1 MYSLRLCY
9 THYAYS
15 VPTIRL
21 ALAQINPVV
30 GDLPG
35 NCALSLESIAQAAS
49 QGAQLILLPEMVVT
63 GYPVEDLALR
73 PSFQRASETALTQLA
88 SDINDAGYGESV
100 VIAGY
105 LRGTDD
111 ADSTKLGV
119 PRGEPMNCAA
129 IIHRGNV
136 VAHYAKHHLPNYGV
150 FDEYRYF
157 VPGDES
163 LVVRAFDVDIAI
175 AICEDLWQE
184 GGPVARVRD
193 SNCGLLAVLNGSPYE
208 REKDDVRLALAQR
221 RAIESGTTLAYVNM
235 VGGQDELVFE
245 GDSLVVDATGQLLAR
260 AAQFNS
266 ELLILDLDLPT
277 AAGQADIILNTTHS
291 TNNNVI
297 GGTIVTPLCPEEEV
311 YTALVSGLRDYVN
324 KNGFSS
330 VLLGMSGGID
340 SAFVAAIACDALGAD
355 RVFGISMPSEYS
367 SEHSRSDAA
376 DSAQRLGM
384 HLRTVSIAPMVNSYL
399 TELGLT
405 GLAEENLQA
414 RVRGTTLMGV
424 SNQEGH
430 LVLATG
436 NKSELAVG
444 YSTIYGDAVG
454 GFAPIKDVPKVDVWK
469 LSKWRNEQARFR
481 GEVEPIPPNSISKP
495 PSAELRP
502 GQLDSDSLPDY
513 EELDAILNLY
523 VEHDKSA
530 AEIISAG
537 FNPPVVER
545 TLRLTDGAE
554 YKRRQYPPGTKVSRR
569 AFGRDRRL
577 PMTNRWQE
585 RS

>member
-1 MYSLRLCY
+1 
-9 THYAYS
+9 
-15 VPTIRL
+15 VPVIRL
-21 ALAQINPVV
+21 ALAQVNPIV
-30 GDLPG
+30 GDLSG
-35 NCALSLESIAQAAS
+35 NSAISRESVREAALT
-49 QGAQLILLPEMVVT
+49 GAHVVLLPEMVIT

-73 PSFQRASETALTQLA
+73 PSFQRASESTLEQLA
-88 SDINDAGYGESV
+88 QDIAADGHGEV
-100 VIAGY
+100 LVIAGY
-105 LRGTDD
+105 LRGTDSTD
-111 ADSTKLGV
+111 ATKLGV
-119 PRGEPMNCAA
+119 PRGAPMNCAA
-129 IIHRGNV
+129 VIHRGQV

-157 VPGDES
+157 VPGEES
-163 LVVRAFDVDIAI
+163 LVVRAFGVDIAV

-193 SNCGLLAVLNGSPYE
+193 SECGLLAVLNGSPYE
-208 REKDDVRLALAQR
+208 RDKDDVRLALAQR
-221 RAIESGTTLAYVNM
+221 RARETNATLAYVNM
-235 VGGQDELVFE
+235 VGGQDELVFD
-245 GDSLVVDATGQLLAR
+245 GDSLVVNARGELLAR
-260 AAQFNS
+260 SPQFETDLLVLDVELPAAS
-266 ELLILDLDLPT
+266 
-277 AAGQADIILNTTHS
+277 GHADIELETAIPQGLIELRG
-291 TNNNVI
+291 NV
-297 GGTIVTPLCPEEEV
+297 TAQLDSRAEV
-311 YTALVSGLRDYVN
+311 YAALVTGLRDYIN

-330 VLLGMSGGID
+330 VILGLSGGID
-340 SAFVAAIACDALGAD
+340 SAFVAALACDALGPD
-355 RVFGISMPSEYS
+355 RVYGVSLPSEYS
-367 SEHSRSDAA
+367 SDHSRSDAA
-376 DSAQRLGM
+376 DTANRLGL
-384 HLRTVSIAPMVNSYL
+384 HFRTVPIKPMVDSYL
-399 TELGLT
+399 AELGLT

-414 RVRGTTLMGV
+414 RVRGTTLMGI

-454 GFAPIKDVPKVDVWK
+454 GFAPIKDVPKTDVWQ
-469 LSKWRNEQARFR
+469 LSRWRNESALAN
-481 GEVEPIPPNSISKP
+481 GEVPPIPENSIEKP

-523 VEHDKSA
+523 VEHDQSA
-530 AEIISAG
+530 ADIIAAG
-537 FNPPVVER
+537 FTTNVVER

-577 PMTNRWQE
+577 PMTNKWQE